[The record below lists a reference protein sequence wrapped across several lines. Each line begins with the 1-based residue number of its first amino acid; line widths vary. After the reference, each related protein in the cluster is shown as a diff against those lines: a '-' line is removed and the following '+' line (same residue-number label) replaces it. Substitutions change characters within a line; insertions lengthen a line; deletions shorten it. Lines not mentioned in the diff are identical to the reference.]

1 MIRWTRS
8 AKIVPAKYMEAIHW
22 AKEIAEFISKKH
34 GVQTTV
40 YMDSFGE
47 YGTVRWFADH
57 PDLASLEKFGHQI
70 FTDQEYLQRLS
81 QAPDLL
87 VPGSVFD
94 TVMRSF

>member
-8 AKIVPAKYMEAIHW
+8 ARIEPAKFMEAMQW

-40 YMDSFGE
+40 YLDSFGE

-57 PDLASLEKFGHQI
+57 ADLATLEKFGRQI
-70 FTDQEYLQRLS
+70 FTDQEYLQRLN
-81 QAPDLL
+81 QAPGLI

-94 TVMRSF
+94 TVMRSL